1 VGAIVDP
8 VETLVQSHKGDQ
20 GEDERDDSEECRK
33 PLYKDA
39 KQASILSA
47 SCSCRDEMTI
57 ATPILIDRTHGQD
70 EPREPAPSP
79 KDGEQQSEEGQA
91 GQSGRDGGDDQRTG
105 ETVGVTGDQRVVVLQ
120 GRTKKYNKQGKVN
133 HRAITIWRREE
144 QATHPDPLGTGDD
157 PSPGTEPERPEPV
170 RITPSKT
177 DIVDAPDERGRERTQ
192 PEQDGSSQGE
202 ERGEDIVD
210 RGASARR
217 LRVGGGGGAHVRVL
231 SSAEHCAM
239 RL

>member
-1 VGAIVDP
+1 MAYIVGGWVTYGTVFGTVVDP

-70 EPREPAPSP
+70 EPREPAPLP

-91 GQSGRDGGDDQRTG
+91 GQSGRDGGDDQGTG
-105 ETVGVTGDQRVVVLQ
+105 ETVGVTGNQGIVVLQ
-120 GRTKKYNKQGKVN
+120 SEWRKGKRTHKAGRGKSTGQDDMAN
-133 HRAITIWRREE
+133 ETIKSRLTPTFWIQRIDPRLTQYPKVPNRSASPPRR
-144 QATHPDPLGTGDD
+144 P
-157 PSPGTEPERPEPV
+157 
-170 RITPSKT
+170 
-177 DIVDAPDERGRERTQ
+177 
-192 PEQDGSSQGE
+192 
-202 ERGEDIVD
+202 
-210 RGASARR
+210 
-217 LRVGGGGGAHVRVL
+217 
-231 SSAEHCAM
+231 M
-239 RL
+239 